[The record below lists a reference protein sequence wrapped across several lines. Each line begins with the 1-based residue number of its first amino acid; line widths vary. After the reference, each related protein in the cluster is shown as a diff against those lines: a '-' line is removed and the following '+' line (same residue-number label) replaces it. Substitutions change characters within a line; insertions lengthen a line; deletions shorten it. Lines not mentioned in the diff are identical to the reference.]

1 MNAVRTI
8 ALAAALSMGF
18 AGAAFARDP
27 VFTATLDTASQEAR
41 VIAQNAIWNCEG
53 ATCVARASHAVSVRA
68 CRQLVRETGGR
79 VLAYGNETR
88 QLTADELARCN
99 GESAATQQAAN

>member
-8 ALAAALSMGF
+8 ALAAAFSLGF
-18 AGAAFARDP
+18 AGAALARDP
-27 VFTATLDTASQEAR
+27 VFTATLDAPSAEAR

-53 ATCVARASHAVSVRA
+53 ATCVARADHAVSVRA

-79 VLAYGNETR
+79 VTAYGTEEH
-88 QLTADELARCN
+88 QLTADEIARCN
-99 GESAATQQAAN
+99 GDTVTQQAAN

>member
-8 ALAAALSMGF
+8 ALAAALTLGF
-18 AGAAFARDP
+18 SGAAFARDP
-27 VFTATLDTASQEAR
+27 VFTATLDAPSAEAR

-53 ATCVARASHAVSVRA
+53 ATCVARADHAVSVRA

-79 VLAYGNETR
+79 VVAYGTEAR
-88 QLTADELARCN
+88 QLTADEIARCN
-99 GESAATQQAAN
+99 GDAATQQASN

>member
-8 ALAAALSMGF
+8 ALAAALSVGF
-18 AGAAFARDP
+18 AGAAFARNP

-41 VIAQNAIWNCEG
+41 VIAQNTIWNCEG
-53 ATCVARASHAVSVRA
+53 ATCVARADHAVSVRA

-79 VLAYGNETR
+79 VVSYGTEEH
-88 QLTADELARCN
+88 QLTADEIARCN
-99 GESAATQQAAN
+99 GDAVTQQAAN

>member
-8 ALAAALSMGF
+8 ALAAALTIGF

-27 VFTATLDTASQEAR
+27 VFTATLDTPSSEAR

-53 ATCVARASHAVSVRA
+53 ATCVARADHAVSVRA

-79 VLAYGNETR
+79 VVSYGTETQ
-88 QLTADELARCN
+88 QLTADEIARCN
-99 GESAATQQAAN
+99 GETVTQQASN

>member
-1 MNAVRTI
+1 MNAVRSI

-27 VFTATLDTASQEAR
+27 VFTATLDSASQEAR

-53 ATCVARASHAVSVRA
+53 ATCVARADHAVSVRA

-79 VLAYGNETR
+79 VLSYGTEAR
-88 QLTADELARCN
+88 QLTADEIARCN
-99 GESAATQQAAN
+99 GDATATQQASN

>member
-8 ALAAALSMGF
+8 ALAAALTLGF
-18 AGAAFARDP
+18 AGSALARDP
-27 VFTATLDTASQEAR
+27 VFTATLDTPSAQAR

-53 ATCVARASHAVSVRA
+53 ETCVARASHAVSVRA

-79 VLAYGNETR
+79 VTAYGTDER
-88 QLTADELARCN
+88 QLSADEIARCN
-99 GESAATQQAAN
+99 GETVTQQASN

>member
-18 AGAAFARDP
+18 AGAALARDP
-27 VFTATLDTASQEAR
+27 VFTATLDTPSAEAR

-53 ATCVARASHAVSVRA
+53 ETCVARTSHAVSVRA

-79 VLAYGNETR
+79 VTSYGTQEQ
-88 QLTADELARCN
+88 QLTADEIARCN
-99 GESAATQQAAN
+99 GETVTQQASN